1 MNKAHLAKLLSRR
14 VSLQQQISLVQ
25 CGLESLA
32 QEEAGMLGRQPE
44 VVCNQWEVWQQV
56 EGWKCN
62 CCLLAKF
69 DHEILWSQC

>member
-44 VVCNQWEVWQQV
+44 VVCNQWEVWHQV
-56 EGWKCN
+56 KGWKCD
-62 CCLLAKF
+62 CCLPSVANIQ
-69 DHEILWSQC
+69 ILLEF